1 MILYIYCFLCLRR
14 FSHAHP
20 QILAW
25 SQHDWLMAVQF
36 PAQLSERPWLI
47 VSIILQQ
54 IFTSMHCPH
63 QWNIIPYSAVTGLG
77 PMTCFGQSNISR
89 QRPLKI
95 SLSLTWLL
103 CALVICH
110 EKSFLSSG
118 CAFDLGPRADK
129 YRADVS
135 SACNLQTQMTPS
147 FPAKISWATADL
159 QNFLWGTYTFGGIL
173 FHFVSFVLWSTEG
186 AIADCYAI

>member
-1 MILYIYCFLCLRR
+1 MILYIYCFLYLRR
-14 FSHAHP
+14 FPHAHS
-20 QILAW
+20 QFLAW
-25 SQHDWLMAVQF
+25 SQRDWLMAVQF
-36 PAQLSERPWLI
+36 PAQVSERPWLI

-63 QWNIIPYSAVTGLG
+63 QWNIIPCCPWAWSYDLLWPIGYQQTKAFKG
-77 PMTCFGQSNISR
+77 
-89 QRPLKI
+89 
-95 SLSLTWLL
+95 LSLTWLV

-110 EKSFLSSG
+110 EKSLLSSG
-118 CAFDLGPRADK
+118 CAFNLGPRTDK
-129 YRADVS
+129 FRADVS
-135 SACNLQTQMTPS
+135 SACNLQTQMIPS

-173 FHFVSFVLWSTEG
+173 FHFVLFGLRSTEG